1 MRCLLLTVLL
11 LAACSAEPAE
21 VATTDSTP
29 WRKPGDAVDSI
40 LPMPEYLRRFR
51 AGTDSVAALTGGA
64 PTREALAQRFLEA
77 VATRDSVTLGQLLV
91 SRAEFG
97 WLVFPDHIYAAPP
110 YELDPAV
117 FWMQLVAG
125 SAKGSAR
132 VLERVGGQPLA
143 FVGLDC
149 QRDTLQLRQGPA
161 TVWGPC
167 TIRYREGDSTV
178 ARRLFASIIERDG
191 AAKFLGYSN
200 EF

>member
-1 MRCLLLTVLL
+1 MPLAITLLLL
-11 LAACSAEPAE
+11 LAACGTKPAE
-21 VATTDSTP
+21 VVTTDSTP

-51 AGTDSVAALTGGA
+51 TGTDSVTTLAGGA
-64 PTREALAQRFLEA
+64 PTREALARRFLEA
-77 VATRDSVTLGQLLV
+77 VATRDSVTLSQLLV

-117 FWMQLVAG
+117 FWMQLVAS

-149 QRDTLQLRQGPA
+149 QRDTLQLRQVPA
-161 TVWGPC
+161 TLWGPC
-167 TIRYREGDSTV
+167 TIRYRQGDSTA
-178 ARRLFASIIERDG
+178 ARRLFGSIIERDG
-191 AAKFLGYSN
+191 VAKFLGYAN

>member
-1 MRCLLLTVLL
+1 VRHLFAAVLLLT
-11 LAACSAEPAE
+11 ACSTKPAE

-29 WRKPGDAVDSI
+29 WRKPGDVIDSI

-51 AGTDSVAALTGGA
+51 VGTDSVAALTGGA
-64 PTREALAQRFLEA
+64 PTREALARRFLDA
-77 VATRDSVTLGQLLV
+77 VAVRDSVTLGGLLV
-91 SRAEFG
+91 SRSEFA

-110 YELDPAV
+110 YELDPAL

-143 FVGLDC
+143 FVGLEC

-161 TVWGPC
+161 TLWGPC
-167 TIRYREGDSTV
+167 TVRYREGDSTV

-191 AAKFLGYSN
+191 TAKFLGYAN
-200 EF
+200 QF

>member
-1 MRCLLLTVLL
+1 MRHLFAAVLL
-11 LAACSAEPAE
+11 ITACSTKPAE

-29 WRKPGDAVDSI
+29 WRKPGDVIDSI

-51 AGTDSVAALTGGA
+51 VGTDSVAALTGGA
-64 PTREALAQRFLEA
+64 PTREALARRFLDA
-77 VATRDSVTLGQLLV
+77 VAVRDSVTLGGLLV
-91 SRAEFG
+91 SRSEFA

-110 YELDPAV
+110 YELDPAL

-132 VLERVGGQPLA
+132 VLERVGGRPLA
-143 FVGLDC
+143 FVGLEC

-161 TVWGPC
+161 TLWGPC
-167 TIRYREGDSTV
+167 TVRYREGDSTV

-191 AAKFLGYSN
+191 TAKFLGYAN